1 MRRHLLAFHKVAK
14 LCDSAPLKRETNGS
28 PQPFVYFLPYEREQ
42 EAYKYI
48 PSKHFRVSGI
58 KISNVVTK
66 KNFPNIAAHPR
77 GAGYSLTR
85 GYIGMCGPTG
95 YDFSAVLFINRVSI

>member
-66 KNFPNIAAHPR
+66 KTSQILLHTPGGR
-77 GAGYSLTR
+77 GTPLHGA
-85 GYIGMCGPTG
+85 I
-95 YDFSAVLFINRVSI
+95 